1 MVLAKLWTPRV
12 RELDGEAVLVEL
24 GRVLRHQA
32 SESRASRVNDVQI
45 TIGTVIPAQS
55 KVGAHRLR
63 IGGIHLDH
71 AGKCQKA

>member
-1 MVLAKLWTPRV
+1 MALAKLWTPRV

-24 GRVLRHQA
+24 GRVLSDQA
-32 SESRASRVNDVQI
+32 GEARARCVNDVQI
-45 TIGTVIPAQS
+45 AIGTVIPAQS

-71 AGKCQKA
+71 AGECQKA